1 MWTTSTHV
9 TDNETATQL
18 SFINC
23 GGGSTVDPPRFAC
36 DGGGHLSSINMINVV
51 TRWTLED
58 ENTRGGQRREAGRGV
73 QEQRRR
79 RR

>member
-23 GGGSTVDPPRFAC
+23 GGGSTVDPHVLHAMV
-36 DGGGHLSSINMINVV
+36 G
-51 TRWTLED
+51 T
-58 ENTRGGQRREAGRGV
+58 
-73 QEQRRR
+73 
-79 RR
+79 